1 MNDTTPRIQRRAKWT
16 TFCYLATWGYMLYG
30 LGNATPY
37 LRDDLR
43 LSAFEAGLHASA
55 VALGILV
62 AGVTADIIGRR
73 VGPSRLL
80 DLSVVYFAVAAVLI
94 VLAPA
99 LPVSLC
105 GAFVLGM
112 GGGALTTQ
120 VNLQLSQFGQTQS
133 RILLSQA
140 NAVSMIAAAA
150 APMAIGLTA
159 SVLHAWRLSM
169 VVPIVWIAA
178 LTALRSRDGG
188 ASAAENAP
196 KASLPRSY
204 WIVWL
209 LVVLGV
215 AIEFS
220 FVYWGST
227 VVILRTAISTADAT
241 MLASLFVVGMVFV
254 RVVVGSG
261 VASSRSPLTLLAVG
275 LVAVIVGASLTWISP
290 TPILSGLGLFL
301 GGCGV
306 SIQWPLGVTVAMHTA
321 GAGQLQAAARAT
333 LGAGLAIL
341 IAPAM
346 LGLAGDAFGVAAAWP
361 IIIGMAVC
369 SLGVVT
375 VAHRV
380 GAEPS
385 ENAGARTGVTEVS
398 SVT

>member
-1 MNDTTPRIQRRAKWT
+1 MNDTTPRILPRAKWT
-16 TFCYLATWGYMLYG
+16 TFCYLATWGYLLYG

-55 VALGILV
+55 LALGILV
-62 AGVTADIIGRR
+62 AGVTADIVGRR

-80 DLSVVYFAVAAVLI
+80 DLSVVYFAVAAALI
-94 VLAPA
+94 IVAPA

-105 GAFVLGM
+105 GAFLLGL
-112 GGGALTTQ
+112 GGGTLTTQ
-120 VNLQLSQFGQTQS
+120 VNLQLSGFGRAQG

-140 NAVSMIAAAA
+140 NAVAVIAAAV
-150 APMAIGLTA
+150 APIAISLAA
-159 SVLHAWRLSM
+159 SVLHAWRLAM
-169 VVPIVWIAA
+169 LAPIVWVAV
-178 LTALRSRDGG
+178 LTALRQREGG
-188 ASAAENAP
+188 TSTVEHAP
-196 KASLPRSY
+196 KATLPRSY

-209 LVVLGV
+209 LLVLGV

-227 VVILRTAISTADAT
+227 VVILRTGISTADAT
-241 MLASLFVVGMVFV
+241 MLASLFVMGMFAV
-254 RVVVGSG
+254 RVVIGSG
-261 VASSRSPLTLLAVG
+261 VASGRSPLTLLAVG
-275 LVAVIVGASLTWISP
+275 LVAAIAGATLTWISA

-306 SIQWPLGVTVAMHTA
+306 SVQWPVGVTVAMHTA
-321 GAGQLQAAARAT
+321 GEGQLQAAARAT
-333 LGAGLAIL
+333 LGSGLAIL

-361 IIIGMAVC
+361 IIIGFAVC
-369 SLGVVT
+369 SLGVVA

-380 GAEPS
+380 GAEAVS
-385 ENAGARTGVTEVS
+385 AG
-398 SVT
+398 